1 MLKLFSFKHRDAH
14 FQIKTFFFF
23 FNRKIFFCHNTK
35 LYNTKQHREGGEEG
49 IKHRKT
55 EG

>member
-1 MLKLFSFKHRDAH
+1 MLKLFSFKQRDAH
-14 FQIKTFFFF
+14 FQIRTFFLKK
-23 FNRKIFFCHNTK
+23 NIFFCHNTE
-35 LYNTKQHREGGEEG
+35 LYNTKQHWEGGEEG